1 MRSVLY
7 GRNTRHLCVLL
18 ACVMFLAPAAALRA
32 EEQPTIA
39 RSFLTQQSVVA
50 ASLKPKRV
58 LTNPANAM
66 LPIEVAKAAG
76 EKYLGMDPANIERA
90 VLVVEPPLGTN
101 LFYAM
106 FVEADKAWDLEKFEP
121 ELTAHTT
128 PGDVLGKPC
137 LVSNEPSAPCIMVLN
152 EKLLVVASEGMLK
165 KLMGPD
171 RGKAESVLV
180 DLATKRGTQ
189 DDLYVAV
196 DMVGLRPLISLGML
210 QAAQQAPPETHKYFD
225 VPSLLES
232 AELSVTLDGTVP
244 SRLSFH
250 AANESDAAKVETLLD
265 EGVELARTQMRQD
278 MEAQMAEMRASDNPV
293 EQAMAAYSD
302 RMMDGYLKMFVPKR
316 DGNTFVLFD
325 TSTAGGNQLASVAVV
340 GVLVAL
346 LLPAVQAARE
356 AARRNTS
363 VNNEKQILLALLN
376 YEDHKK
382 HFPACDIYSKEGK
395 PLLSWRVAILPFIEG
410 NTLYQQFRLHEPWD
424 SEHNKKLIPLMPLIY
439 ASPNSTLP
447 PTAFKTNY
455 LVPVGKGMVFDG
467 TPKGTPTREINRPSG
482 TIMLLEVDDDHAIEW
497 TKPGD
502 WEFDPKT
509 PLKGLGRLRPGGF
522 LAGFADGHADF
533 ITPAVDPMKFRDAL
547 MKSQEEKPLGWS
559 LE

>member
-1 MRSVLY
+1 MRSLLV
-7 GRNTRHLCVLL
+7 GRNTPYVCVLL
-18 ACVMFLAPAAALRA
+18 AFAMLLAPAAVLRA
-32 EEQPTIA
+32 EEQPTIS

-50 ASLKPKRV
+50 ACLKPKRV

-90 VLVVEPPLGTN
+90 VLVVEPPLGAN

-106 FVEADKAWDLEKFEP
+106 FVEADKAWDLTKFDN

-128 PGDVLGKPC
+128 PGDILGKPC
-137 LVSNEPSAPCIMVLN
+137 LISDEPSAPCIMVLN
-152 EKLLVVASEGMLK
+152 EKMLVVASDGMLK

-171 RGKAESVLV
+171 RGKADSILV

-225 VPSLLES
+225 IPSLLES
-232 AELSVTLDGTVP
+232 AELSVTLDGSVP
-244 SRLSFH
+244 SRLLFH

-265 EGVELARTQMRQD
+265 EGVELARTQMRAD
-278 MEAQMAEMRASDNPV
+278 MEAQLSQMRASDNPV

-325 TSTAGGNQLASVAVV
+325 TSAGGGSQIASVGVI

-356 AARRNTS
+356 AARRNMS
-363 VNNEKQILLALLN
+363 LNNTKQLMLAYHN
-376 YEDHKK
+376 YHDTQKK
-382 HFPACDIYSKEGK
+382 LPAHAIYSKDGK
-395 PLLSWRVAILPFIEG
+395 PLLSWRVALLPYLEG
-410 NTLYQQFRLHEPWD
+410 GELYKQFHLDEPWD
-424 SEHNKKLIPLMPLIY
+424 SEHNRKLIPLMPLY
-439 ASPNSTLP
+439 FAGTSSSLDPSLG
-447 PTAFKTNY
+447 KTNY
-455 LVPVGKGMVFDG
+455 LAPVGDGMVFDG
-467 TPKGTPTREINRPSG
+467 TSVGAGFADIKDGMSN
-482 TIMLLEVDDDHAIEW
+482 TIMILEVDDESAVEW
-497 TKPGD
+497 TKPDD
-502 WEFDPKT
+502 WELDPKD
-509 PLKGLGRLRPGGF
+509 PLKGLGGMRAGVF
-522 LAGFADGHADF
+522 IAGFADGHAAG
-533 ITPAVDPMKFRDAL
+533 IATEIDPKVFKAMLTKDGGEVVNA
-547 MKSQEEKPLGWS
+547 P
-559 LE
+559 